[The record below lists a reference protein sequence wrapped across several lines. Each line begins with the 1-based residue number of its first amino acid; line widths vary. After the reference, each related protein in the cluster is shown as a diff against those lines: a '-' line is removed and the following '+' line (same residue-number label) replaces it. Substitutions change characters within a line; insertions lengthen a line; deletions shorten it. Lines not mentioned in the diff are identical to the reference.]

1 MNSDA
6 RPYMKSRPDLGLN
19 GVRKGLLIDRI
30 GVSGMIRKFTG
41 IYKPFR
47 FKNQTQS
54 KLTYIHH
61 QFVDLA
67 EP

>member
-47 FKNQTQS
+47 FQKPNT
-54 KLTYIHH
+54 I
-61 QFVDLA
+61 
-67 EP
+67 